1 MTEMSSALTVLTAH
15 LESPGFKNDILR
27 IERVK
32 DELII
37 VLRSEEGLKSI
48 THKLEQLLADV
59 DPAKTISILYVY
71 NNGRIAY
78 P

>member
-1 MTEMSSALTVLTAH
+1 MSSVLTALTAY

-48 THKLEQLLADV
+48 THKLEQILADV
-59 DPAKTISILYVY
+59 DPAKKQ
-71 NNGRIAY
+71 Y
-78 P
+78 PVSTSMITEE

>member
-1 MTEMSSALTVLTAH
+1 MSSALTALTAY
-15 LESPGFKNDILR
+15 LESPCFKNDILR

-37 VLRSEEGLKSI
+37 VLRSEEDLKNI
-48 THKLEQLLADV
+48 THKLEQILVDV
-59 DPAKTISILYVY
+59 DPAKTIFILYVY
-71 NNGRIAY
+71 DNGRIAY